1 MAPTVTVVSAP
12 GKVLVAGGYLVLDP
26 TYSGIVVSASPRFYT
41 VIQAASSNVDQAVIR
56 VRSPQFENAAWS
68 YTIQFDP
75 TIVDPTSQNSSKNRF
90 VHLALQNT
98 ISLACEVRGTTTVS
112 KILARGL
119 DITIVGDNDFYSQRA
134 QLEAKGLPRS
144 IQSLSKIQPFC
155 PQGVPLSEVHKT
167 GLGSSA
173 ALITSLVSSL
183 LLHLEVI
190 SSSAFEDVNNEGRHL
205 AHNVSQF
212 VHCLAQGKVGS
223 GFDVSSAVFGSHIYR
238 RFDPAVLKD
247 LMSDETAHTPQSL
260 FPILSPSNKSWNHR
274 VQPFS
279 LPPLTRLML
288 ADVDAGSDT
297 PSLVGKVL
305 QWRKED
311 SVKGLWEAPAAL
323 PIFIENAYI
332 ADALWNDLDQHNQ
345 SLAKALQQ
353 LTELHT
359 RDPDNYSRALKYI
372 SSLQPLQWT
381 ADPSLSKEE
390 TAVAQTFHDVHQ
402 ITETIRAKMREMG
415 KLAGVPIEPPEQ
427 TTLLDQCISQAGVIG
442 GGVPG
447 AGGYDAIWLLVCA
460 PEDRNPDPW
469 PFEKIDYFWA
479 NYKGVNVS
487 PLSAVESKAKG
498 VRLENL
504 DEIEGLKE
512 AVART

>member
-1 MAPTVTVVSAP
+1 MTLSQPTVVSAP

-26 TYSGIVVSASPRFYT
+26 AYSGIVVSASPRFYT
-41 VIQAASSNVDQAVIR
+41 VVQAGSGSVGLPVIR
-56 VRSPQFENAAWS
+56 VRSPQFENAGWS
-68 YTIQFDP
+68 YSVRFE
-75 TIVDPTSQNSSKNRF
+75 PTSVEASPENSSKNKF

-98 ISLACEVRGTTTVS
+98 ISLACEARGTS
-112 KILARGL
+112 AISEILSQGL
-119 DITIVGDNDFYSQRA
+119 EIAIVGDNDFYSQRA
-134 QLEAKGLPRS
+134 Q
-144 IQSLSKIQPFC
+144 
-155 PQGVPLSEVHKT
+155 GVQLAQVHKT

-183 LLHLEVI
+183 LLHLQVI
-190 SSSAFEDVNNEGRHL
+190 SLSAFEDINSEGRHL

-223 GFDVSSAVFGSHIYR
+223 GFDVSSAVFGSHIYT

-247 LMSDETAHTPQSL
+247 VMSEETTRNPRSL
-260 FPILSPSNKSWNHR
+260 FSILSPSNKAWNHR

-311 SVKGLWEAPAAL
+311 SAKAET
-323 PIFIENAYI
+323 I
-332 ADALWNDLDQHNQ
+332 WNELDQHNQ
-345 SLAKALQQ
+345 SLAKTLQQ
-353 LTELHT
+353 LTELYS
-359 RDPDNYSRALKYI
+359 RDPGNYSRALKYI

-381 ADPSLSKEE
+381 ADPFLSKEE
-390 TAVAQTFHDVHQ
+390 AAVAETFYNAHQ
-402 ITETIRAKMREMG
+402 ITETIREKMREMG
-415 KLAGVPIEPPEQ
+415 NLAGVPIEPPEQ
-427 TTLLDQCISQAGVIG
+427 TTLLNECISQAGVIG

-469 PFEKIDYFWA
+469 PFEKVDHFWEH
-479 NYKGVNVS
+479 YRGVDVS

-498 VRLENL
+498 LRLENL
-504 DEIEGLKE
+504 DEVKGLRE
-512 AVART
+512 AVAATK